1 MTFNMADNP
10 KIKLNNGQLIDQLGL
25 GVYKVQQD
33 VAVHV
38 VEAAIERGYRR
49 IDTAAL
55 YDNEVEVG
63 AGIRRSGVGRENIFV
78 TTKIWNDRQGFD
90 NALEAIDESLM
101 RLNIDYVDML
111 LIHWPTPAQGKF
123 VETWAA
129 LEKAQ
134 EGGKIRGIG
143 VANFQPWHLDEL
155 IEAGRDGRT
164 AGTVPALNQIE
175 LNPTFQQAQA
185 RAYHQAHG
193 IATEAWAP
201 IARGTLTHNPVLA
214 EIATKHSKTPMQVAI
229 AWHIQIGNL
238 VIPKTTHP
246 DRLAENIDVFDF
258 NLDSDDLAAVAGLET
273 GERAGPDPDKF

>member
-1 MTFNMADNP
+1 MSFNIADNP
-10 KIKLNNGQLIDQLGL
+10 TIKLNNGQSLPQLGL

-33 VAVHV
+33 IAVHV

-63 AGIRRSGVGRENIFV
+63 AGIRRSGIGRENIFV
-78 TTKIWNDRQGFD
+78 TTKIWNDRQGYD

-111 LIHWPTPAQGKF
+111 LIHWPSPAQGKF

-129 LEKAQ
+129 FEKAL
-134 EGGKIRGIG
+134 EGGKVRGIG

-155 IEAGRDGRT
+155 VAAGRDGRT

-175 LNPTFQQAQA
+175 LNPTFQQEQA
-185 RAYHQAHG
+185 RAYHEAHG

-201 IARGTLTHNPVLA
+201 IARGTLTNDRVLA
-214 EIATKHSKTPMQVAI
+214 EIAAKHNKSTTQVAI
-229 AWHIQIGNL
+229 RWHVQLGNL
-238 VIPKTTHP
+238 VIPKTSNP
-246 DRLAENIDVFDF
+246 ERLSENIDVFDF
-258 NLDSDDLAAVAGLET
+258 SLDSDDLAAIADLES
-273 GERAGPDPDKF
+273 GERNGPDPDNF